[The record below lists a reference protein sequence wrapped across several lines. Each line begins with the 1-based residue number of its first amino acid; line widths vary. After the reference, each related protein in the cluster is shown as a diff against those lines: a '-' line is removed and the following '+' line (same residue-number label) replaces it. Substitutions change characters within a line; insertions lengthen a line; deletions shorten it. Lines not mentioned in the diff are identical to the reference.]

1 MFIRCWGARGSI
13 PVSGKDHLK
22 YGGDTT
28 CVEIQS
34 QKGEKIILDAGTG
47 IRRLGNVISVRKP
60 TTLHVLFTHAHWDH
74 ILGFPFFKPLHD
86 PRVTLNLYGGLFA
99 HEPVTRYVAKTMES
113 PMFPVPIDDVLASI
127 KHHLVSS
134 ATPFSIG
141 SLLVTPIN
149 LSHPNGG
156 FGYKIT
162 EGRKTFVFLTDN
174 ELNFIH
180 PGGCSFDNYV
190 SFARECDLLIHD
202 AEFTRREY
210 SRTRGWG
217 HSCYTDAVRLARSAG
232 VKRLG
237 LFHHNQDRRDKEID
251 SIEKSSQK
259 LLVSHHP
266 KISCFAVKDSFSIR
280 L

>member
-47 IRRLGNVISVRKP
+47 IRRLGNAISVRKP

-113 PMFPVPIDDVLASI
+113 PMFPVPIDDV
-127 KHHLVSS
+127 
-134 ATPFSIG
+134 
-141 SLLVTPIN
+141 
-149 LSHPNGG
+149 
-156 FGYKIT
+156 
-162 EGRKTFVFLTDN
+162 
-174 ELNFIH
+174 
-180 PGGCSFDNYV
+180 
-190 SFARECDLLIHD
+190 
-202 AEFTRREY
+202 
-210 SRTRGWG
+210 
-217 HSCYTDAVRLARSAG
+217 
-232 VKRLG
+232 
-237 LFHHNQDRRDKEID
+237 
-251 SIEKSSQK
+251 
-259 LLVSHHP
+259 
-266 KISCFAVKDSFSIR
+266 
-280 L
+280 